1 MAKSKK
7 PKLIN
12 KLDQLDLVP
21 FLKGKIIEN
30 VLIFLDYSR
39 HFKTKIL
46 YFMDIIDLQRNQI
59 IYNENSKAEDL
70 YFIIR
75 GEFEVKTSTFDKY
88 V

>member
-1 MAKSKK
+1 
-7 PKLIN
+7 
-12 KLDQLDLVP
+12 
-21 FLKGKIIEN
+21 
-30 VLIFLDYSR
+30 
-39 HFKTKIL
+39 
-46 YFMDIIDLQRNQI
+46 MDIIDLQRNQI